1 MKEEKILNQGGV
13 IVEEIEYEQL
23 YNLRIKKGIN
33 KHDRLYISGLISDK
47 QRDKYIKST
56 TVGNTITVKI
66 KGTGAVVFKGLVE
79 EIDLTTR
86 KNNYFIKIY
95 GLAETYNLDIKK
107 KSFSFQETGISY
119 KKLINKVLKSYS
131 EVDFKDKASEG
142 ENKENL
148 LVQYQETDWEFL
160 KRIASRFNTGL
171 VPDSSGEGI
180 RFHFGVP
187 KGRKTIKIEDT
198 DYDVSK
204 KLRTSQEIKE
214 NYQEGVKD
222 KDFVDY
228 TLQIRDVKKI
238 NALALGTKVQF
249 SNQNLFVKDIALE
262 VKNGNLVG
270 EYIMTKKK
278 GLAQEEIINPNLI
291 GLSIL
296 GQVLEVKQDQIKVHL
311 EIDEEQSKSKAILF
325 KYCTDYTSEGDT
337 GFYTMPEKGDHV
349 LLYVPDEY
357 EKNAVITAA
366 VRKEIKGSDKVSD
379 PKIKYFRTKYG
390 KEIAFKEKE
399 IMITGEDEHVLIK
412 INEEDGIELL
422 SKHDVKINSKKK
434 IKLDAKKAIEMKC
447 KGSKIKL
454 DGKVNVQGSEV
465 TIN

>member
-1 MKEEKILNQGGV
+1 MRLKIL
-13 IVEEIEYEQL
+13 
-23 YNLRIKKGIN
+23 
-33 KHDRLYISGLISDK
+33 
-47 QRDKYIKST
+47 
-56 TVGNTITVKI
+56 
-66 KGTGAVVFKGLVE
+66 
-79 EIDLTTR
+79 
-86 KNNYFIKIY
+86 
-95 GLAETYNLDIKK
+95 
-107 KSFSFQETGISY
+107 
-119 KKLINKVLKSYS
+119 
-131 EVDFKDKASEG
+131 
-142 ENKENL
+142 
-148 LVQYQETDWEFL
+148 FL
-160 KRIASRFNTGL
+160 KRIASRFNTVL
-171 VPDSSGEGI
+171 VDSSGEGI

-204 KLRTSQEIKE
+204 KLKASQEIKE

-238 NALALGTKVQF
+238 NDLALGTKVQF
-249 SNQNLFVKDIALE
+249 NNQNLFVKDIALE
-262 VKNGNLVG
+262 IEDGNLVG
-270 EYIMTKKK
+270 EYTMTKAK
-278 GLAQEEIINPNLI
+278 GLAQEEISNHNLI

-296 GQVLEVKQDQIKVHL
+296 GKVLEVKQDQIKVHL
-311 EIDEEQSKSKAILF
+311 EIDEKQSKSKAILF

-337 GFYTMPEKGDHV
+337 GFYTMPEEGDHV
-349 LLYVPDEY
+349 LLYVPDQY
-357 EKNAVITAA
+357 EKNAVTTAA
-366 VRKEIKGSDKVSD
+366 VRKEIKGNHKISD

-399 IMITGEDEHVLIK
+399 IMITGKDDQVLIK

-422 SKHDVKINSKKK
+422 SKHDVKVNSKKK